1 MVLIPEDLGSH
12 LSLAP
17 LGNLKRFV
25 VLPKVSWIEYLL
37 AYILGV
43 VIHPNQIV
51 DWLPFFLFQKLGF
64 NVCINFIKLA

>member
-17 LGNLKRFV
+17 LGNLKGFV

-43 VIHPNQIV
+43 VIHPNQRMR
-51 DWLPFFLFQKLGF
+51 FHAFLFVF
-64 NVCINFIKLA
+64 IHNSRFHFCIYFI